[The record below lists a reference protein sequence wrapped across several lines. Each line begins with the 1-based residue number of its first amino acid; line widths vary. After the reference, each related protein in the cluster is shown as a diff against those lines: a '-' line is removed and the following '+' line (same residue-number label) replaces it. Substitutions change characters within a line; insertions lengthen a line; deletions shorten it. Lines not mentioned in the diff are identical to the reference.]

1 MGFILI
7 TILAVVIGIVS
18 VYLSTEKD
26 IGGDVLAAVGAFLIL
41 YGTISVIP
49 FFGHNDIDDDLKN
62 YEKSKAKLEIIKEKE
77 NLPIG
82 LIMDFKYD
90 INSTNKLIEK
100 SKKYHDNW
108 FLSSFYYKEIGELD
122 KLETDSILTSVKV
135 F

>member
-7 TILAVVIGIVS
+7 TILAVVIGIVL
-18 VYLSTEKD
+18 VYLTTEQG
-26 IGGDVLAAVGAFLIL
+26 IGGDFTFAVGVFLIL
-41 YGTISVIP
+41 YGIISLIP
-49 FFGHNDIDDDLKN
+49 FFEHNDIDDDLKN
-62 YEKSKAKLEIIKEKE
+62 YENSKAKFEIIKEKE

-82 LIMDFKYD
+82 LIMDFKRD

-108 FLSSFYYKEIGELD
+108 YLGSFYYKEIGELD